1 MPLSFAI
8 LKMIQADF
16 QSKENPLTNLGILF
30 SVNQSLYLLIAQWV
44 FPTEPEKM
52 VMVIAM
58 IFGAHLLPYGWFY
71 KSKSYMPYYNF
82 TLTQDACFHKC

>member
-30 SVNQSLYLLIAQWV
+30 SVNQSLYLLIAQ
-44 FPTEPEKM
+44 
-52 VMVIAM
+52 
-58 IFGAHLLPYGWFY
+58 
-71 KSKSYMPYYNF
+71 
-82 TLTQDACFHKC
+82 